1 MGTGYLSA
9 SAVSKSDLRLDG
21 LAVDQEATNVVTR
34 RPDPPVE
41 GREHGVLFVLGG
53 PRAGTI
59 YPLDEPVVNV
69 GRGPSCQIPLQDEGV
84 SRLHARISRTPT
96 GFVLEDAGSRNG
108 TYCQGILLTGPKEL
122 EEGDRIN
129 IGATTAFRFSLQDG
143 MEFGAIRQTLELM
156 NHDPLTD
163 LLNRRE
169 LQDRFTAELAFA
181 RRHGAPLAVLL
192 IDIDRFKHIN
202 DEYGHLVGDIVLRE
216 AASTLTRALRTEDVF
231 ARYGGDEFALAV
243 RGIERA
249 GVEALAERMRASVQD
264 MTLGGSGG
272 ELKITISVGAAML
285 APHHADVA
293 GLMADADKAL
303 YRAKELGRNRIVIR

>member
-1 MGTGYLSA
+1 
-9 SAVSKSDLRLDG
+9 VSERDLRFDG
-21 LAVDQEATNVVTR
+21 LVIDQEATNLVSR

-41 GREHGVLFVLGG
+41 EREHGVLFVLDG

-59 YPLDEPVVNV
+59 YPLDDSVTNI
-69 GRGPSCQIPLQDEGV
+69 GRGPTCQVPLQDEGV
-84 SRLHARISRTPT
+84 SRLHARILRTPS

-108 TYCQGILLTGPKEL
+108 TYCQGALLTGPKQL
-122 EEGDRIN
+122 VEGDRIN
-129 IGATTAFRFSLQDG
+129 MGATTAFRFSLQDG
-143 MEFGAIRQTLELM
+143 IELGAIRQTLELM
-156 NHDPLTD
+156 TQDPLTA

-169 LQDRFTAELAFA
+169 LQDRFAAELAFA

-192 IDIDRFKHIN
+192 MDIDRFKHIN

-243 RGIERA
+243 RGIDRS

-264 MTLGGSGG
+264 MTLGGSSG
-272 ELKITISVGAAML
+272 ELKVTVSLGVAML
-285 APHHADVA
+285 APDHADVDA
-293 GLMADADKAL
+293 LMADADKAL
-303 YRAKELGRNRIVIR
+303 YRAKELGRNRVVIF